1 MRDVDGKLIARDS
14 TNDGEINDG
23 FCKVHDESKSPSIEP
38 VVFGNGDESPSVE
51 PTVPSKTGKSSSIEP
66 VAVCN
71 LAFDCVTTGIE
82 GVKEVTHNVLTL
94 EFPR

>member
-14 TNDGEINDG
+14 SNDGEINDG
-23 FCKVHDESKSPSIEP
+23 FCKVHDESKSPS
-38 VVFGNGDESPSVE
+38 VE
-51 PTVPSKTGKSSSIEP
+51 PIVPSKTGESSSIEP

-71 LAFDCVTTGIE
+71 LAFDRVTTGIE